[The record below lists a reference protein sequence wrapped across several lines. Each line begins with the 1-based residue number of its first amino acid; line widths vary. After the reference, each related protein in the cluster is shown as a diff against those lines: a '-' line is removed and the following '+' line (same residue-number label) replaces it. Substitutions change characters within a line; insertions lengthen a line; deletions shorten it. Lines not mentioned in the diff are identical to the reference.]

1 MPVKRAPYYEV
12 LLRSDPAKAGETP
25 VKRRRYVGELAVP
38 IISPDPPTFEGAV
51 TRERVQKF
59 WRNHRKHER
68 KAEQLIKQKI
78 SQKMGLLMKHYGNS
92 DPNDMSAL
100 ALALA
105 FAHVPGFKIVPET
118 KTKKGRK
125 RIWDGPRLLELF
137 ETVEMFK
144 SKHNFTEKIALKFM
158 VNNEQ
163 YAAVWGLPPTHKGS
177 KEQWIETLQSRLQD
191 AKRYVRR
198 REIFLQWGGT
208 RTQRRSGR
216 CSGIARR
223 PFFRN
228 FNCAY

>member
-78 SQKMGLLMKHYGNS
+78 SQKMGLLMKHYGIS

-137 ETVEMFK
+137 ETVEMLK

-163 YAAVWGLPPTHKGS
+163 YAAVWGPPPTHKGS
-177 KEQWIETLQSRLQD
+177 KEQWIETLQSRLKD

-198 REIFLQWGGT
+198 REMFLT
-208 RTQRRSGR
+208 MGR
-216 CSGIARR
+216 DTDPKALREM
-223 PFFRN
+223 FRK
-228 FNCAY
+228 C